1 MRFPNEP
8 DEAMSKIERL
18 LDIMARLRAPET
30 GCPWDREQDFAS
42 IAPYTIEEAYE
53 VADAIARD
61 DMAAL
66 KDELGDLLFQVVF
79 HAQMAKERDAFDFE
93 EIAETIS
100 EKMLRR
106 HPHVFGDI
114 EIPSADAQTR
124 AWEAHKADERAARAR
139 AEGRRALSRLDG
151 VAAGLPALVRA
162 FKIQRRAARA
172 GFDWKSLAPVLD
184 KLDEERAELDDAL
197 QEDADSARIA
207 EEMGD
212 LLFACVNL
220 ARWLELE
227 PESTLREATAKFE
240 RRFRALE
247 KAFAAEGRALEQAS
261 LDELE
266 EAWQTAKA
274 REG

>member
-1 MRFPNEP
+1 
-8 DEAMSKIERL
+8 
-18 LDIMARLRAPET
+18 
-30 GCPWDREQDFAS
+30 
-42 IAPYTIEEAYE
+42 
-53 VADAIARD
+53 VAA
-61 DMAAL
+61 
-66 KDELGDLLFQVVF
+66 
-79 HAQMAKERDAFDFE
+79 
-93 EIAETIS
+93 
-100 EKMLRR
+100 
-106 HPHVFGDI
+106 
-114 EIPSADAQTR
+114 AQTQ

-139 AEGRRALSRLDG
+139 AEGRALSRLDG

-184 KLDEERAELDDAL
+184 KLDEERAELGDAL
-197 QEDADSARIA
+197 KKDADSARIA

-227 PESTLREATAKFE
+227 PEATLREATAKFE
-240 RRFRALE
+240 RRFHEIE

-274 REG
+274 RES